1 MAIADHIF
9 QMDNPI
15 QTYAW
20 GSRTAIADLMG
31 QKSPSAQPQAE
42 IWMGAHPKAPSKVWC
57 EERWQPLDQLISQY
71 PVEMLGAKVAH
82 RFDSTL
88 PYLFKVLAIGQPLSI
103 QAHPDK
109 KQAIEGFRREN
120 LENIDL
126 DAPNRNYKDQHHKPE
141 CICALT
147 PFWGACGFRTL
158 PEMIAL
164 LGPVWPL
171 PYNHVLTTLSR
182 SFNPKG
188 LRLLFQQLMHMK
200 DKERKEMVALLV
212 ENALKLKENNIA
224 YDWIVRLNDRYPG
237 DVGVLSPLLLN
248 LIQLDPGE
256 AIFLPSKQLHAY
268 LDGLG
273 IELMANSDNVL
284 RGGLTPKYVDVDE
297 LMAIL
302 DFNPQRPDK
311 LAYRVEKGAEKSFHS
326 PAEEFA
332 LCELSTT
339 DSAPCQSGNRRKGAE
354 IVLCVEGS
362 AVIKKLTSKDEIII
376 EQGRSVFVP
385 ACVTGYSIQGNARLF
400 KASVNV

>member
-1 MAIADHIF
+1 MTAADHILR
-9 QMDNPI
+9 MENPI
-15 QTYAW
+15 QSYAW
-20 GSRTAIADLMG
+20 GSRTAIAELMG
-31 QKSPSAQPQAE
+31 HRSPTAQPQAE
-42 IWMGAHPKAPSKVWC
+42 IWMGAHPKAPSKVWY
-57 EERWQPLDQLISQY
+57 EERWQSLNQLIFQY

-88 PYLFKVLAIGQPLSI
+88 PYLFKVLAVGQPLSI

-109 KQAIEGFRREN
+109 KQAVDGFRREN
-120 LENIDL
+120 LQNIKL

-158 PEMIAL
+158 PEMMAL

-171 PYNHVLTTLSR
+171 PYNHFLTTLSQ

-188 LRLLFQQLMHMK
+188 LRLLFQQLMHMD
-200 DKERKEMVALLV
+200 DKERNVIIALVV
-212 ENALKLKENNIA
+212 EKALKLKGKDSA

-237 DVGVLSPLLLN
+237 DIGVLSPLLLN
-248 LIQLDPGE
+248 LIQLEPGE
-256 AIFLPSKQLHAY
+256 AIFLPAKQLHVY

-284 RGGLTPKYVDVDE
+284 RGGLTPKYVDIDE

-302 DFNPQRPDK
+302 DFDPHRPDK
-311 LAYRVEKGAEKSFHS
+311 LAHRFEGQTGKIFES
-326 PAEEFA
+326 PTEEFVLA
-332 LCELSTT
+332 ELATT
-339 DSAPCQSGNRRKGAE
+339 DNGPYQTVKRTNGPE
-354 IVLCVEGS
+354 ILLCVEGS
-362 AVIKKLTSKDEIII
+362 AMIKKVNSSEEIII

-385 ACVTGYSIQGNARLF
+385 ASVDGYLIQGNAKLF
-400 KASVNV
+400 KASANL